1 MRDVLTII
9 GNGKEGLIMIES
21 FGRSIL
27 ELSDEDMKSNPQN
40 PVVRLYDDN
49 ELIGK
54 FSLTTLE
61 VVEDIDLAD
70 YDIKFAEFEI
80 KNVQKEWLDF

>member
-1 MRDVLTII
+1 
-9 GNGKEGLIMIES
+9 MIES

-49 ELIGK
+49 EIIGK
-54 FSLTTLE
+54 FSLATLE

-80 KNVQKEWLDF
+80 KNVQEEWMNFWINYTNSLLK

>member
-1 MRDVLTII
+1 
-9 GNGKEGLIMIES
+9 MIES

-27 ELSDEDMKSNPQN
+27 ESSDEDMKFNPQN

-54 FSLTTLE
+54 FSLATLE

-70 YDIKFAEFEI
+70 YNIKFAEFEM
-80 KNVQKEWLDF
+80 KNIQKE

>member
-1 MRDVLTII
+1 
-9 GNGKEGLIMIES
+9 MIES

-27 ELSDEDMKSNPQN
+27 ESSDEDMKSNSQN

-54 FSLTTLE
+54 FSLATLE

-70 YDIKFAEFEI
+70 YNIKFAEFEM
-80 KNVQKEWLDF
+80 KNIQKE

>member
-1 MRDVLTII
+1 
-9 GNGKEGLIMIES
+9 MIES

-27 ELSDEDMKSNPQN
+27 ESSDEDMKSNPQN
-40 PVVRLYDDN
+40 PVVGLYDDN

-54 FSLTTLE
+54 FSLATLE

-70 YDIKFAEFEI
+70 YNIKFAEFEM
-80 KNVQKEWLDF
+80 KNIQKE

>member
-1 MRDVLTII
+1 MT
-9 GNGKEGLIMIES
+9 ES

-54 FSLTTLE
+54 FSLATLK

-70 YDIKFAEFEI
+70 YHIKIAEFEI
-80 KNVQKEWLDF
+80 KNVQEEWLDFCRNYTNSLLK

>member
-1 MRDVLTII
+1 
-9 GNGKEGLIMIES
+9 MIES

-27 ELSDEDMKSNPQN
+27 ESSDEDMKSNPQN

-54 FSLTTLE
+54 FSLASLE

-70 YDIKFAEFEI
+70 YNIKFAEFEM
-80 KNVQKEWLDF
+80 KNIQKE